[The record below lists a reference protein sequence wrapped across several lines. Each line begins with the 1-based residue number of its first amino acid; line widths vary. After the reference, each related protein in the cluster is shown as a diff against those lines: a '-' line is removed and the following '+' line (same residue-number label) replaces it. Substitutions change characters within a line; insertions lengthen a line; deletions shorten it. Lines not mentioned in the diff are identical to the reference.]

1 MGSKRVSLEVSE
13 VCAEAVRLADVDVVA
28 AYPIT
33 PQTHIAEV
41 LSEMVADGV
50 LDAEY
55 INVESEH
62 SAMSCCIGASAAGAR
77 SFTATS
83 AQGLALM
90 SEMLYIA
97 SGLRLPIV
105 MALVTRTLSA
115 PLSIWG
121 DYSDIMSVRDCG
133 WITLFAEDGQEVF
146 DFTLQAFR
154 IAEDERVLFPA
165 MVCMDGFHLSHVLE
179 PVDVISEEEARDFL
193 PVYRPKYRLHPS
205 DPVSMGCFA
214 MPDYFSEIKKRQD
227 EELKGSYP
235 VILEVWREW
244 EERFGRRY
252 APLMSYWVDDAEM
265 ILVIAGGY
273 AGTAR
278 LAVEGMRKRGMK
290 VGLVS
295 WKLWRPFPLDDVRE
309 ILGKAPLVLVVDR
322 ALSVGGAGGP
332 IANEIR
338 AAFYHEKVRPQVVSM
353 VAGLSGRDVL
363 QRDFE
368 AMTKRAM
375 ELAERGEI
383 PYYEMYGVRE

>member
-33 PQTHIAEV
+33 PQTHIVEV
-41 LSEMVADGV
+41 LSEMVADGQ

-55 INVESEH
+55 VNVESEH

-121 DYSDIMSVRDCG
+121 DYSDVMSVRDCG
-133 WITLFAEDGQEVF
+133 WITLFAENGQEVF
-146 DFTLQAFR
+146 DFTLQSFR
-154 IAEDERVLFPA
+154 IAEDHRVLFPV
-165 MVCMDGFHLSHVLE
+165 MVCLDGFHLSHVLE
-179 PVDVISEEEARDFL
+179 PVELISEEEARDFL

-205 DPVSMGCFA
+205 EPLSMGCFA

-227 EELKGSYP
+227 EELKASYS
-235 VILEVWREW
+235 VIREVWREW

-252 APLMSYWVDDAEM
+252 EPLMAYWVDDADA

-278 LAVEGMRKRGMK
+278 LAVENMRKKGMK
-290 VGLVS
+290 VGFVS
-295 WKLWRPFPLDDVRE
+295 WKLWRPFPLDDIRE
-309 ILGKAPLVLVVDR
+309 VLGKAQLVVVVDR

-332 IANEIR
+332 IASEVR
-338 AAFYHEKVRPQVVSM
+338 AALYHEKTRPHVVSF

-368 AMTKRAM
+368 AMTRKA
-375 ELAERGEI
+375 LAWVERGDI
-383 PYYEMYGVRE
+383 PYYEMHGVRE